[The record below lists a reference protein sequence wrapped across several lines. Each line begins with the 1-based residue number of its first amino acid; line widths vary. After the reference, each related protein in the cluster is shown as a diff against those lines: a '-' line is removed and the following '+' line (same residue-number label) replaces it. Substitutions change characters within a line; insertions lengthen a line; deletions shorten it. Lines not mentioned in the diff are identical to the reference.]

1 MKKIILL
8 FFTFFFGIF
17 HEAASQEWVYLDSIN
32 TVPLCIEPL
41 NDGNFVL
48 FSVEGYL
55 KRNLVKIKADG
66 TGGDDVLVIANNGV
80 AVTPICC
87 TYELI
92 KSFSEDEYLLMVSRL
107 DLNYPYK
114 DEVVLHKFD
123 SDLNLLAMEPIE
135 FGFFS
140 PLEIAVDAVL
150 TSDTTITFAGYVQ
163 ESGSQTLLVFQ
174 INRNSKQIIW
184 QKVYQPPPPPG
195 SYNEVGTRIIPDL
208 SGGFFIVGRNGGNF
222 PVFVKRIT
230 ALGDEIWTKYYEGTS
245 EADAVHG
252 GDSSIVITS
261 SGTIFKIDY
270 EGDILWKHEVLGC
283 PGETC
288 YFCRK
293 IRKTPDGRYVTIGLK
308 GSYENGQVVDYI
320 GVYFY
325 SEAGEILEK
334 YFFGGTSIYSYQPID
349 FAPTDDGEYIIV
361 SRLLG
366 DGSMHVMKTNIKDFQ
381 SPLAGFSYQTENLEA
396 FFSDTSVFNPTS
408 WHWDF
413 GDGDTSALQHP
424 SHGYAEEGMYEV
436 CLIASNLNGSDT
448 VCQWVELEVSS
459 TITLPQRSRN
469 LTLFPN
475 PAGDELNLRVS
486 PPLAENGEFRLYN
499 VLGQL
504 VKKHPL
510 AAGKN
515 EYRFSLHPLPPACYY
530 YSLSTG
536 QEALALG
543 KILKQ

>member
-1 MKKIILL
+1 MKKVVFL
-8 FFTFFFGIF
+8 FFTFIFGMF
-17 HEAASQEWVYLDSIN
+17 YEATSQQWVYLDSIN
-32 TVPLCIEPL
+32 NTPYAIEKLPGDEYVIYVLRTDYYTALIKIDGINGFLLDSLLIASGGMGPPCCYL
-41 NDGNFVL
+41 NDIIHSFPFGQYSL
-48 FSVEGYL
+48 F
-55 KRNLVKIKADG
+55 
-66 TGGDDVLVIANNGV
+66 
-80 AVTPICC
+80 
-87 TYELI
+87 
-92 KSFSEDEYLLMVSRL
+92 F
-107 DLNYPYK
+107 
-114 DEVVLHKFD
+114 
-123 SDLNLLAMEPIE
+123 SDLTLGFPFNAEIVQYKFNAELEILGNIPIG

-140 PLEIAVDAVL
+140 PLELTYDLYQTTDSTMISTGFVDD
-150 TSDTTITFAGYVQ
+150 SF
-163 ESGSQTLLVFQ
+163 ENSPLLVFEF
-174 INRNSKQIIW
+174 NRLSGEILWSKKYPW
-184 QKVYQPPPPPG
+184 G
-195 SYNEVGTRIIPDL
+195 AGGTSEKGTKIIPALD
-208 SGGFFIVGRNGGNF
+208 GGYFIAGGRNHNDK
-222 PVFVKRIT
+222 PCLVKRIT
-230 ALGDEIWTKYYEGTS
+230 ASGQEIWTKYYEGFS
-245 EADAVHG
+245 GADAVHG

-270 EGDILWKHEVLGC
+270 DGDILWKREVLGC

-308 GSYENGQVVDYI
+308 GSYENGQVVNYI

-334 YFFGGTSIYSYQPID
+334 YFFEGTSIYSYNPID

-366 DGSMHVMKTNIKDFQ
+366 DGSMHVMKTNIKDLK
-381 SPLAGFSYQTENLEA
+381 PPAAGFSFEANSLEVA
-396 FFSDTSVFNPTS
+396 FSDTSTFNPTS

-436 CLIASNLNGSDT
+436 CLIVSNSNGSDT

-459 TITLPQRSRN
+459 TITLPQRPRN

-486 PPLAENGEFRLYN
+486 PALAENGEFRLYN

-536 QEALALG
+536 QEALAVG